1 MRFRFIWIGKTRN
14 KHWRGLQD
22 EYLGRLEHF
31 VKCSVVEIKE
41 SAPHEGPEAEAKKFL
56 KLLPKDS
63 FVVLLDV
70 KGRSISSHQL
80 SAEVAKWQ
88 EGAIK
93 ELIFLIGGAEGVTS
107 EVAERANDRLSLSFL
122 TFTHDMSR
130 VLLFEQLYRAFSI
143 LKGFPYQK

>member
-1 MRFRFIWIGKTRN
+1 MKFRFIWIGKTRN

-31 VKCSVVEIKE
+31 VKCSIVEVKE

-56 KLLPKDS
+56 KHWPQDS
-63 FVVLLDV
+63 YVVLLDV
-70 KGRSISSHQL
+70 NGRALSSHQL
-80 SAEVAKWQ
+80 SSEVANWQ
-88 EGAIK
+88 DRAMK
-93 ELIFLIGGAEGVTS
+93 EVTFLIGGAEGVTP

-122 TFTHDMSR
+122 TFTHDISR
-130 VLLFEQLYRAFSI
+130 VLLLEQLYRAFSI